1 MPHHLQPVRD
11 LQDSHT
17 WISRVLHDQ
26 FLVAFGLKACVFRLD
41 RRDFVQSLHHFVHI
55 LRESA
60 RVQINLRMLSG
71 RLVEEHRRHAVRRQT
86 DLVRRDQRHVDRM
99 LDEGVSV
106 ATRLVGQRRRS
117 YSVRFVDESLSA
129 LIVLGKSLMN
139 RVHSKSVLRPRASFL
154 SKIQIFFKLD
164 TVLPS
169 LFGPRSG
176 KVVNL
181 PVSFHMNW

>member
-1 MPHHLQPVRD
+1 
-11 LQDSHT
+11 
-17 WISRVLHDQ
+17 
-26 FLVAFGLKACVFRLD
+26 
-41 RRDFVQSLHHFVHI
+41 
-55 LRESA
+55 
-60 RVQINLRMLSG
+60 MLSG

-139 RVHSKSVLRPRASFL
+139 RVHSKSVLHLWDPN
-154 SKIQIFFKLD
+154 SKCLAIRH
-164 TVLPS
+164 
-169 LFGPRSG
+169 RSHTHQ
-176 KVVNL
+176 K
-181 PVSFHMNW
+181 